1 MGVSTGQQ
9 LSLRMQMRSNAAMS
23 NPTDDRLTDLEIKAS
38 FMEDT
43 LDRLNE
49 VIVRQQ
55 QQIDLL
61 TRELLTLR
69 EQQQGGSAT
78 PQRSLRDELPPHY

>member
-1 MGVSTGQQ
+1 
-9 LSLRMQMRSNAAMS
+9 MS
-23 NPTDDRLTDLEIKAS
+23 KPTDDRLTDLEIKAS
-38 FMEDT
+38 YMEDT

-49 VIVRQQ
+49 VVVRQQ

-69 EQQQGGSAT
+69 DQQPSADGD
-78 PQRSLRDELPPHY
+78 PPPSLRDELPPHY

>member
-1 MGVSTGQQ
+1 MSTAHDTG
-9 LSLRMQMRSNAAMS
+9 SDS
-23 NPTDDRLTDLEIKAS
+23 RLTELEIKAS

-49 VIVRQQ
+49 VVVRQQ

-61 TRELLTLR
+61 TRELLALR
-69 EQQQGGSAT
+69 DQQNSGDPAA
-78 PQRSLRDELPPHY
+78 PRSLRDELPPHY

>member
-1 MGVSTGQQ
+1 
-9 LSLRMQMRSNAAMS
+9 MS
-23 NPTDDRLTDLEIKAS
+23 SSTDDRLTDLEIKAS
-38 FMEDT
+38 YMEDT

-61 TRELLTLR
+61 TRELLALRDQQPSADGPTASSLR
-69 EQQQGGSAT
+69 E
-78 PQRSLRDELPPHY
+78 ELPPHY